1 MNFSDVTNLVGKM
14 QKVQARRSF
23 IPDKVLRTLNGE
35 QGSAYPFSV
44 YSSRMVRIE
53 VKRLKASDTGT
64 CEHHLTHSVVQSVGG
79 RHVVTAPTQTLVQER

>member
-35 QGSAYPFSV
+35 QGSAYPFFQFIV
-44 YSSRMVRIE
+44 AGWYE
-53 VKRLKASDTGT
+53 LK
-64 CEHHLTHSVVQSVGG
+64 
-79 RHVVTAPTQTLVQER
+79 